1 MHLISA
7 WRTPPDGPRRP
18 VRLGLTAVA
27 GGLVEGPLRSGKRL
41 PSSLP
46 VHLKASLLF
55 GPEDLGRVYAGPEEM
70 SFIQAG

>member
-27 GGLVEGPLRSGKRL
+27 GGLVEGPLGSGKRL